1 MTPHTPIWGEVLT
14 PGPQNETVFEDGDF
28 TEVNYIKMWPLGWAL
43 IPMTGVLTERGN
55 LDRHRGKIK
64 RRDTER
70 EKIAIERPRRKVWNR
85 PSPHGP
91 WKEPAF
97 QTPRLAASRAG
108 KSARWWHLVR
118 AALGS

>member
-1 MTPHTPIWGEVLT
+1 
-14 PGPQNETVFEDGDF
+14 
-28 TEVNYIKMWPLGWAL
+28 MWPLGWAL
-43 IPMTGVLTERGN
+43 IPMTGVLIERVNLDTEA
-55 LDRHRGKIK
+55 DRHRGKIK

-70 EKIAIERPRRKVWNR
+70 EKIAIERPRRKAWNR
-85 PSPHGP
+85 PFPRGP